1 MNRPKDCV
9 VAVYGE
15 IDDAQSAIQKLD
27 RSGLP
32 AKLTSLVSTDLCPTE
47 AAAGGAG
54 HCYQDLPAEC
64 PLTCNG
70 NAACEWSGACVPKI
84 LQFGD
89 DMEKDAAI
97 GAGAGGLV
105 GLVAGAGVL
114 TFGNGPTVVLMAPI
128 AVTSAIVGALLGA
141 MVGWGVH
148 SNRLATYGQ
157 KLKAGKTLLVVHGD
171 PLQVA
176 RASRALRETDPV
188 ALHLHAQ
195 TSADDQGI

>member
-32 AKLTSLVSTDLCPTE
+32 ARLTSLVSTDLCPTE

-54 HCYQDLPAEC
+54 QCYQDHPAEC
-64 PLTCNG
+64 PPTCNG

-97 GAGAGGLV
+97 GAGAGGIV
-105 GLVAGAGVL
+105 GLIAGAGVL
-114 TFGNGPTVVLMAPI
+114 FLMLFLSGCAATLQDEAPDPPQ
-128 AVTSAIVGALLGA
+128 GRLLALEADFNTAFVA
-141 MVGWGVH
+141 MAAYEGLPRCDTGFE
-148 SNRLATYGQ
+148 LCIG
-157 KLKAGKTLLVVHGD
+157 GG
-171 PLQVA
+171 
-176 RASRALRETDPV
+176 
-188 ALHLHAQ
+188 
-195 TSADDQGI
+195 